1 MMGMA
6 AVADPGQQMMI
17 WPQPGQGGQA
27 QSAWTQP
34 PPWAQFMP
42 PPPLPGGSG
51 PDGGPSKER
60 SPPVLLS

>member
-6 AVADPGQQMMI
+6 AAADPGQQMMI

-42 PPPLPGGSG
+42 PPLPGGSG